1 VTPEPHAYGCQC
13 EQCRSMMAAISAMEG
28 DEYFFTDADLGAIAQ
43 QHNKRCGC
51 ALCEDLRAGMAEEE
65 IAL

>member
-1 VTPEPHAYGCQC
+1 
-13 EQCRSMMAAISAMEG
+13 MMAAISAMEG